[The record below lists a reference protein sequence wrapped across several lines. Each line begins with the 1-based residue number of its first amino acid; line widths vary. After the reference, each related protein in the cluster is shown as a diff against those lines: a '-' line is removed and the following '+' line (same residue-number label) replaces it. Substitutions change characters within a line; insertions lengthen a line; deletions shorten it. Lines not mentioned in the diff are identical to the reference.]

1 MNDKTQ
7 TFDNQFGILEYSKFK
22 LNLKRENVC
31 QTILKS
37 FSIAICVNCENN
49 DKKTSDCKLMTCA
62 QVYNFVCG
70 RMAHYS

>member
-7 TFDNQFGILEYSKFK
+7 TFRNQFGILEYSKFK

-37 FSIAICVNCENN
+37 FSIAICLNCENN
-49 DKKTSDCKLMTCA
+49 DKKLVIA
-62 QVYNFVCG
+62 N
-70 RMAHYS
+70 